1 MVRLVLSA
9 ALLAAPAAAA
19 TLDVRI
25 EGVANGEGVLMV
37 AVCDRESFLR
47 RRCSHARRAPAEP
60 GEAVLRFHDLAP
72 GLYAVQAI
80 HDEDDD
86 GDLDRSLFGRPQ
98 EGFGFSNDAPMRFGP
113 PRFEDAAVAVG
124 PEGAEAR
131 LRLRYE

>member
-1 MVRLVLSA
+1 MIRPALLA
-9 ALLAAPAAAA
+9 ALLAAPASAA
-19 TLDVRI
+19 TLDVRV
-25 EGVANGEGVLMV
+25 EGVANDEGTLLV
-37 AVCDRESFLR
+37 AVCDRASFLR
-47 RRCSHARRAPAEP
+47 RRCPYARRAPAAP
-60 GEAVLRFHDLAP
+60 GEARLRFDDLAP

-80 HDEDDD
+80 HDENDNR
-86 GDLDRSLFGRPQ
+86 DLDRSLLGRPK